1 VIAITMAVYLVISL
15 VTSFAM
21 DIFNRRM
28 ALVER

>member
-1 VIAITMAVYLVISL
+1 MAITMAVYLVISL

-21 DIFNRRM
+21 NLFNKRN